1 MISARAIGLPVPR
14 FLSYGS
20 HGDTLPGSILMTR
33 IPGVTLDMVMDTLS
47 EAELS
52 TIATELESML
62 RHMRSFANPYG
73 SSVCG
78 VDGGS
83 IRSPR
88 VSGQC
93 IGPSPDIRSF
103 HHELL
108 VPASIKWWA
117 GREDTFRHHVAT
129 YEQMLSMSHSIVF
142 THGDLMD
149 HNIMVQDGHITGIID
164 WETAGWL
171 PDYWEFTTALRG
183 PKWHPEP
190 PWRSFMRS
198 LPSYHYDKEY
208 DCECSL
214 WELTQ
219 DSFGF

>member
-1 MISARAIGLPVPR
+1 VPR
-14 FLSYGS
+14 FLSYGY
-20 HGDTLPGSILMTR
+20 HGDNLPGSILMTR
-33 IPGVTLDMVMDTLS
+33 IPGVTLDTVMGTLS
-47 EAELS
+47 ESELS
-52 TIATELESML
+52 TIASELEYYIQ
-62 RHMRSFANPYG
+62 HMRSFASPYG

-88 VSGQC
+88 VSGQL
-93 IGPSPDIRSF
+93 IEPSPDLRSF

-108 VPASIKWWA
+108 LPASIRWWV
-117 GREDTFRHHVAT
+117 GKEDRFRQHVAT
-129 YEQMLSMSHSIVF
+129 YENMFSMPHSIVF
-142 THGDLMD
+142 THGDLMN

-164 WETAGWL
+164 WEAAGWL
-171 PDYWEFTTALRG
+171 PDYWEFTTVLRG
-183 PKWHPEP
+183 PRWYQEP

-198 LPSYHYDKEY
+198 LPSYHYDTEY